1 MLTLGEIS
9 KFLRSKNAG
18 PFVLTLDVILPDKQT
33 FDVVE
38 SADLLTPARIAD
50 LYGRPAED
58 VKVIPFPAANA
69 FKAVMLR
76 RRPSG
81 HIGDTDIY
89 GAQQH
94 VPLMTMDVSE
104 IADRLEQA

>member
-18 PFVLTLDVILPDKQT
+18 PFVLTLDVILRDTET
-33 FDVVE
+33 FDVVND
-38 SADLLTPARIAD
+38 ANLLTPERIAS
-50 LYGRPAED
+50 LYGRSASD

-81 HIGDTDIY
+81 HVGDTDIY

-94 VPLMTMDVSE
+94 VPLMMMDVSE
-104 IADRLEQA
+104 IADMLHHD